1 MAELLAEPQC
11 PQPVP
16 PESPTMA
23 KLAEEVVALSERLA
37 ILEARLAPK
46 ARRPVKTHAGC
57 TGWRPGREPFGF
69 RPHSKI
75 PGRLVED
82 SGEQQAIQLILQA
95 ARSDGMGPRSICQ
108 HLDNLGLK
116 RRGKSWKGA
125 HSLVAAILKRAR

>member
-23 KLAEEVVALSERLA
+23 KLAEEVSALSGRLA

-46 ARRPVKTHAGC
+46 SRPVKTGARRV
-57 TGWRPGREPFGF
+57 GWRPGRELFGF
-69 RPHSKI
+69 RAHSKI

-82 SGEQQAIQLILQA
+82 PDEQQTINLILQA
-95 ARSDGMGPRSICQ
+95 RAEGMGPRPICQ
-108 HLDNLGLK
+108 HLDHLGRS

-125 HSLVAAILKRAR
+125 HSLVVAILKRAR